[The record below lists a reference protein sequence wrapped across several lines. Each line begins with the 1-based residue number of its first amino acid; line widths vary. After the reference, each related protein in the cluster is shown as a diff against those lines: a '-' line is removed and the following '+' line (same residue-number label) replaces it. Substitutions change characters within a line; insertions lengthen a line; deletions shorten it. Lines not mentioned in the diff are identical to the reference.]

1 MSRLLS
7 IDKSLD
13 KLESKI
19 REERKE
25 IIKLTSAKLLISLFE
40 AVEITAKSFFKAS
53 PIYRQS
59 MKKYYNDDRY
69 DKAEI
74 NDRIQYLKSMGF
86 IKTFTESRERFVEL
100 SPKGFKK
107 LKKLSA
113 EIKIDRPKKWDK
125 KWRMVIFDVPEK
137 FRSSRNSLRF
147 KLLSLGLIKIQKS
160 VYVYP
165 FPCTDEIVSLSRSLG
180 IEKSVTVMVA
190 DIIQGEEEIIYRFL
204 KTKTL
209 NQKDLEK

>member
-1 MSRLLS
+1 LSRLLS

>member
-1 MSRLLS
+1 MS

>member
-1 MSRLLS
+1 LS

-209 NQKDLEK
+209 NPKDLEK

>member
-1 MSRLLS
+1 LLS

-25 IIKLTSAKLLISLFE
+25 IIKLTSVKLLISLFE

>member
-1 MSRLLS
+1 MS

-25 IIKLTSAKLLISLFE
+25 IIKLTSVKLLISLFE

>member
-1 MSRLLS
+1 LLS

>member
-1 MSRLLS
+1 MS

-165 FPCTDEIVSLSRSLG
+165 FPCTDDIVSLSRSLG

>member
-1 MSRLLS
+1 LS

>member
-1 MSRLLS
+1 LLS

-165 FPCTDEIVSLSRSLG
+165 FPCTDDIVSLSRSLG

>member
-1 MSRLLS
+1 MLS

>member
-25 IIKLTSAKLLISLFE
+25 IIKLTSVKLLISLFE

>member
-1 MSRLLS
+1 LS

-25 IIKLTSAKLLISLFE
+25 IIKLTSVKLLISLFE